1 MDRRPNRGVM
11 DPSIALF
18 TEVLCGTIRHI
29 MTMLAFDTHKAVKAL
44 KEAGFDDPQAEAV
57 VATVGEAIGGSIA
70 TKADIAELR
79 TTTKADIAELRTT
92 TKADIARAEITE
104 LRTAT
109 KADMTELR
117 AEMKTD
123 IARAEMKTDI
133 AQLRAEMADQFSI
146 LYRHLWSMAI
156 GIVGF
161 TAGLTVALVKLLP

>member
-1 MDRRPNRGVM
+1 MGPGRKCRRPECQ
-11 DPSIALF
+11 PSAVLPLF
-18 TEVLCGTIRHI
+18 TEALCGTIRHI

-70 TKADIAELR
+70 TKADIAEVR
-79 TTTKADIAELRTT
+79 TTTKADIAEL
-92 TKADIARAEITE
+92 
-104 LRTAT
+104 
-109 KADMTELR
+109 
-117 AEMKTD
+117 
-123 IARAEMKTDI
+123 RAEMKTDI

>member
-1 MDRRPNRGVM
+1 M
-11 DPSIALF
+11 
-18 TEVLCGTIRHI
+18 VLSGR
-29 MTMLAFDTHKAVKAL
+29 MTTLAFDTHKAVKAL

-79 TTTKADIAELRTT
+79 TTTKADIAEV
-92 TKADIARAEITE
+92 
-104 LRTAT
+104 
-109 KADMTELR
+109 R

-123 IARAEMKTDI
+123 IAQLRAEMKTDI